1 MPRKPLGERPMTAA
15 ERQAKRRQAIIET
28 TPQPPAPEI
37 TKAEATELQKL
48 INRREKVLKQVAAA
62 RSAELMADFERQ
74 MSAIYSFDDRE
85 VWSEAT
91 RRGQAAVDQ
100 ANERI
105 AEDCA
110 KLGIPSAFAPR
121 LAFGWVGRGE
131 NGSKER
137 RAELRKLAE
146 ASITAIE
153 QRALVEIAQ
162 EALRASHEVVGLG
175 LASQAAKLFL
185 GELAPLERLMPALDF
200 HSVEATLIG
209 KPIRDHYGRAH
220 GTHQRLTVGDN
231 APPLTSGDNDT
242 VS

>member
-37 TKAEATELQKL
+37 TRAEAAELQKL

-62 RSAELMADFERQ
+62 RSAELLADFERQ

-100 ANERI
+100 ANEKI
-105 AEDCA
+105 AEECA
-110 KLGIPSAFAPR
+110 KLGVPAAFAPR
-121 LAFGWVGRGE
+121 LAFGWMGRGE
-131 NGSKER
+131 NASKER
-137 RAELRKLAE
+137 RAELRRLAE
-146 ASITAIE
+146 ASINAIE
-153 QRALVEIAQ
+153 QRALVEISQ

-175 LASQAAKLFL
+175 LASRAAKQFL
-185 GELAPLERLMPALDF
+185 GELAPLERLMPPLDF
-200 HSVEATLIG
+200 RSVEDTLIG
-209 KPIRDHYGRAH
+209 RPVRDRYGSER
-220 GTHQRLTVGDN
+220 GVHQRLTVGDT
-231 APPLTSGDNDT
+231 APPLTRDDDIS
-242 VS
+242 